1 MKSKLLAYYRL
12 GSNEPTAASN
22 LNALSQFI
30 SKNGIPRMIVMDSD
44 GVLGVGKKW
53 QQFLGRLF
61 ILFNLSKPDKQNQKP
76 VERTVQNLKDG
87 LSKIRNACGVGVLA
101 YQWEAM

>member
-1 MKSKLLAYYRL
+1 M
-12 GSNEPTAASN
+12 
-22 LNALSQFI
+22 
-30 SKNGIPRMIVMDSD
+30 
-44 GVLGVGKKW
+44 LGVGKKW

-101 YQWEAM
+101 YQWEAMEYLCSLNIYVARVSIENRLPFESFWGETPDISMIQFKFWDPVY